1 MKNILVVLFA
11 ISCTV
16 KNPYNFDLKNIQEKN
31 PEISSIQNEVL
42 KIAPTSENQSL
53 TVWEGNDPELWKNAN
68 YLVCE
73 IWHEN
78 DFSAKT
84 TTSGLWIFATG
95 LTRNWL
101 KPQNKPT

>member
-16 KNPYNFDLKNIQEKN
+16 KNPYNFDLKNIQGKN

-42 KIAPTSENQSL
+42 KIKPNSENQTL
-53 TVWEGNDPELWKNAN
+53 TVWEGNGPELWKNAN

-73 IWHEN
+73 IWHVN
-78 DFSAKT
+78 GFSAKT
-84 TTSGLWIFATG
+84 TTSGLRIFATG
-95 LTRNWL
+95 LTRNL
-101 KPQNKPT
+101 LMPHYKPT